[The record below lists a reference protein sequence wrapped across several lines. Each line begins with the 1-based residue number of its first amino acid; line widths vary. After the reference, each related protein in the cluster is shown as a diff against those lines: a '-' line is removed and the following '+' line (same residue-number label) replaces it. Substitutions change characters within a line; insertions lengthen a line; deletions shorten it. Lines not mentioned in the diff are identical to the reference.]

1 MYHWYKKIIALNKCK
16 MGIVIKIRDT
26 LKKFYVTVDIKSTNK
41 KYENFYT

>member
-1 MYHWYKKIIALNKCK
+1 

-41 KYENFYT
+41 KYENFYK